1 MNALRDRLAENAR
14 GEIGQ
19 ACAVARELLDCP
31 ARLDE
36 LVALLGDEDATVV
49 AHAAHA
55 AMQVALDRPDL
66 FEGRAERLMTLLA
79 RPGPWERGEQ
89 IPKILARLDLD
100 AGQAARLAEIL
111 AAKLDERSTIA
122 AASALSAL
130 VDLARAGR
138 IEAAV
143 ARRAHSLALASPRK
157 ALAARARRLS
167 QQVLDLG

>member
-19 ACAVARELLDCP
+19 ASAVARELLDCP

-100 AGQAARLAEIL
+100 AGQAAR
-111 AAKLDERSTIA
+111 
-122 AASALSAL
+122 
-130 VDLARAGR
+130 
-138 IEAAV
+138 
-143 ARRAHSLALASPRK
+143 
-157 ALAARARRLS
+157 
-167 QQVLDLG
+167 